1 MSEFD
6 KYRKEFK
13 PNKLLAFLEKHIR
26 QAGIK
31 SVYAAL
37 LLFFAYRRS
46 ETPKWAKNII
56 IGALGY
62 LLAPIDVIPDLTPF
76 LGFTDDFG
84 IMLFGLVTIACYIND
99 DVRSVAVLQL
109 KKWFKEFDEDI
120 LLDVDSA
127 L

>member
-1 MSEFD
+1 MLHCFYS
-6 KYRKEFK
+6 
-13 PNKLLAFLEKHIR
+13 L
-26 QAGIK
+26 
-31 SVYAAL
+31 
-37 LLFFAYRRS
+37 
-46 ETPKWAKNII
+46 
-56 IGALGY
+56 